1 VNVVR
6 HNQNGMKLP
15 RTIVITVIALTIG
28 MYWFWASVLHNS
40 SDILEFDHP
49 SRDILHS
56 IEKGIFIDTLE
67 IVNSDTIK
75 TNRFEK
81 IDILPTSSWIEK
93 KTFWKSGTMNLDS
106 LGLTSDTVELIVNFK
121 NFVNG
126 KQWAPSK
133 NGYDIIEFQNN
144 NGDNVSVYM
153 DEEITQLNFKIS
165 YEQVKDTIRLATK
178 NNQRIVLAIRGR

>member
-1 VNVVR
+1 
-6 HNQNGMKLP
+6 MP
-15 RTIVITVIALTIG
+15 RTIVITVLALTIG

-40 SDILEFDHP
+40 WDILDFDQP
-49 SRDILHS
+49 SRDIRHS

-67 IVNSDTIK
+67 IVKPDTIK

-126 KQWAPSK
+126 KQWAPNS
-133 NGYDIIEFQNN
+133 GYTVVDFQNN
-144 NGDNVSVYM
+144 NGDNVSVYIG
-153 DEEITQLNFKIS
+153 EEITQLNFKIS
-165 YEQVKDTIRLATK
+165 YEQVKDTIRLITK
-178 NNQRIVLAIRGR
+178 NNQRIILARRGS